1 MAYPLAIGAIC
12 IIISVVG
19 TFFVKLGPDNNIM
32 KAPYRGFIV
41 SAGLS
46 LVGIL
51 LITLWVVGFGTELTA
66 AGVEFTG
73 FSLFLC
79 AVIGLVGTG
88 LLIRSEAR
96 RGVKGCVST
105 CRYR

>member
-1 MAYPLAIGAIC
+1 
-12 IIISVVG
+12 
-19 TFFVKLGPDNNIM
+19 M
-32 KAPYRGFIV
+32 KALYSGFIV

-79 AVIGLVGTG
+79 AVIGLVVTG
-88 LLIRSEAR
+88 LLIWVTEYYPGTQYRPVQSIARSEER
-96 RGVKGCVST
+96 RVGNECVST
-105 CRYR
+105 CRSRGAPYH